1 MSAWRRRLTDLKDGG
16 LWRVLAVYLAAGWV
30 ALEVVD
36 LLTSV
41 LRLPDWFPAFALGI
55 LIAGLPI
62 VLATAWVQ
70 GGVRPRDAAA
80 RSASG
85 ASTER
90 ASAAPGGVRA
100 YLTWRN
106 AIAGGVL
113 AFAAWGVFA
122 AAWVLLG
129 RAGTPDAPAVASSD
143 TGAARRVAVLP
154 FTVRGGEEYAYLGDA
169 MVNLLATKLDGAG
182 DLRSVDARSVLG
194 FLDGLGEGGVEAGA
208 TVARRFD
215 AGIWVTGDIV
225 EIGRVLQIS
234 ATVYRPE
241 SGEEPVATR
250 SVEGSDAD
258 LMDLVDRLAGGLL
271 AELGGGPSE
280 RVQAIAAVT
289 TDSIDALKAFLEGER
304 LYRNGRFDEA
314 SEAFERAVSVDT
326 TFALAY
332 YRLSL
337 LAEWNLRGDLADW
350 AAERAVRHL
359 ERLPQRERRLL
370 EALQVRRTGDNE
382 RAARMYR
389 SILSLYPEE
398 REALIDLAEIL
409 IHAAPLRG
417 GSFADSRDAFEQVL
431 ALDPEHST
439 SLLHLARVAAAEGEL
454 AELDT
459 LTRTFLSVNPSGDR
473 GLEIAT
479 LRAFAHGDPRLEA
492 AALES
497 LSRPE
502 TSELSIALAGWD
514 VATYARNL
522 DGAERIIRLLAE
534 PHRSLEGHTLA
545 HSWLAHVLAARGRFD
560 EARAELRELASENPA
575 VATEFEA
582 LLALTPFSPAPAS
595 RLRALRDRV
604 RDVDPAAIRTSDN
617 PSIVFSALDG
627 LHPVILAYLDGLLSA
642 RLGDDAGVDRATER
656 LRSLEVPEGA
666 GSLNLDL
673 MLAVEAERAWLA
685 GDAQTAFDA
694 LDGARRE
701 VWYGQT
707 MASPYFA
714 QARERFAQGE
724 LLVALGRD
732 EDALPWFEHLV
743 ELGPFE
749 LLYYPIA
756 ELRQAE
762 IHQRQGRPERARS
775 HYRRFLELWAD
786 ADPVT
791 GPMVEQARRNLDRM
805 SAP

>member
-1 MSAWRRRLTDLKDGG
+1 MSAWRRRLADLKDGG

-30 ALEVVD
+30 ALEAVD

-41 LRLPDWFPAFALGI
+41 LRLPDWFPALALGI

-70 GGVRPRDAAA
+70 SGARRPDPAA
-80 RSASG
+80 RTS
-85 ASTER
+85 STAPAEPA
-90 ASAAPGGVRA
+90 ASAPVGALA

-106 AIAGGVL
+106 AIAAGVL
-113 AFAAWGVFA
+113 AFAAWGVVA
-122 AAWVLLG
+122 AAWAVFG
-129 RAGTPDAPAVASSD
+129 RPNAPAPTGVAAAD
-143 TGAARRVAVLP
+143 AGAAQRVAILP
-154 FTVRGGEEYAYLGDA
+154 FTVRGGEDYAYLGDA
-169 MVNLLATKLDGAG
+169 MVNLLSTKLDGAG
-182 DLRSVDARSVLG
+182 ELRSVDARSVLG
-194 FLDGLGEGGVEAGA
+194 FLDGRGARGVGDGA
-208 TVARRFD
+208 MVARRFD
-215 AGIWVTGDIV
+215 AGVWVTGDIV

-234 ATVYRPE
+234 ASVYRLE
-241 SGEEPVATR
+241 SGDEPVATHA
-250 SVEGSDAD
+250 VEGDDAD
-258 LMDLVDRLAGGLL
+258 LMDLVDRLAGSLL
-271 AELGGGPSE
+271 GELGGGASE
-280 RVQAIAAVT
+280 RVQTIAAVT

-304 LYRNGRFDEA
+304 LYRNGRFDDA
-314 SEAFERAVSVDT
+314 SDAFERAVRVDT

-409 IHAAPLRG
+409 IHAAPLRA
-417 GSFADSRDAFEQVL
+417 GSFADSREAFEQVL

-454 AELDT
+454 AELDS

-473 GLEIAT
+473 GLEIST
-479 LRAFAHGDPRLEA
+479 LRAFARRDPRLEA
-492 AALES
+492 EAMQS

-502 TSELSIALAGWD
+502 TSELSIALAAWD

-534 PHRSLEGHTLA
+534 PHRSLGGHTLA

-560 EARAELRELASENPA
+560 AARAEFRELASENPG

-582 LLALTPFSPAPAS
+582 LLALAPFLPAEPG
-595 RLRALRDRV
+595 RLRELRERV
-604 RDVDPAAIRTSDN
+604 RDVDPAAIPTSNN

-627 LHPVILAYLDGLLSA
+627 LHPVILAYIDGLLSA

-656 LRSLEVPEGA
+656 LRSLDVPQGA

-685 GDAQTAFDA
+685 GDAQAAFDS
-694 LDGARRE
+694 LDSARRE

-732 EDALPWFEHLV
+732 EEALPWYEHLV

-791 GPMVEQARRNLDRM
+791 GAIVEEARRNLDRL